1 MGSRWR
7 SLCFPS
13 SPMTTKD
20 PPPYSPWLVI
30 RRTVRFGETDPAGV
44 VHFHH
49 LLRWCH
55 EAYEE
60 SLDRFGLATA
70 DVFANPHAA
79 LPIVYCQARYHRPM
93 GHGDVLLVH
102 LACRQLDPTSFEI
115 HYSVYNNQQVVTTGL
130 TRHLCIHPV
139 TRQRQALP
147 TAVGRWLEAAA
158 SRQEPPPAGP
168 TPQT

>member
-1 MGSRWR
+1 
-7 SLCFPS
+7 
-13 SPMTTKD
+13 MTTED
-20 PPPYSPWLVI
+20 RPPYPPWLVI

-44 VHFHH
+44 VHFYH

-60 SLDRFGLATA
+60 SLARFGVAAA

-79 LPIVYCQARYHRPM
+79 LPIVHCQARYHRPM
-93 GHGDVLLVH
+93 GHGDALLVH
-102 LACRQLDPTSFEI
+102 LACRLVDPTSFEI
-115 HYSVYNNQQVVTTGL
+115 HYSVHNNQQVVATGL

-139 TRQRQALP
+139 TRKRQTLP
-147 TAVGRWLEAAA
+147 TAVDRWLEAATA
-158 SRQEPPPAGP
+158 HQEAPPAGS

>member
-1 MGSRWR
+1 MARWR
-7 SLCFPS
+7 RLSN
-13 SPMTTKD
+13 PMTTKD
-20 PPPYSPWLVI
+20 PFPWLVI

-60 SLDRFGLATA
+60 SLARFGMATE
-70 DVFANPHAA
+70 DVFANPMAA

-93 GHGDVLLVH
+93 GHGDVLSLH

-115 HYSVYNNQQVVTTGL
+115 HYSVHHFVAVVGRPNVGKSTLVNRLAGS
-130 TRHLCIHPV
+130 
-139 TRQRQALP
+139 RQAIVADQP
-147 TAVGRWLEAAA
+147 GITRDRTYQQAEWGRFLEF
-158 SRQEPPPAGP
+158 GP
-168 TPQT
+168 E

>member
-1 MGSRWR
+1 
-7 SLCFPS
+7 
-13 SPMTTKD
+13 MTIEA
-20 PPPYSPWLVI
+20 PPPYPPWLVI

-60 SLDRFGLATA
+60 SLNRFGVATE

-79 LPIVYCQARYHRPM
+79 LPITHCQARYHRPM
-93 GHGDVLLVH
+93 GHGDVLLIR

-115 HYSVYNNQQVVTTGL
+115 HYDVHNNQQVVATGL

-147 TAVGRWLEAAA
+147 TAVGRWLEAATA
-158 SRQEPPPAGP
+158 HQGISTFRVN
-168 TPQT
+168 TPDLSSPDS

>member
-1 MGSRWR
+1 MARWR
-7 SLCFPS
+7 RLSN
-13 SPMTTKD
+13 PMTTKD
-20 PPPYSPWLVI
+20 PLPWLVI

-60 SLDRFGLATA
+60 SLARFGMATE
-70 DVFANPHAA
+70 DVFANPMAA

-93 GHGDVLLVH
+93 GHGDVLSLH

-115 HYSVYNNQQVVTTGL
+115 HYDVYRHQQVVATGL
-130 TRHLCIHPV
+130 TRHVCIDPV
-139 TRQRQALP
+139 TRQRLALP
-147 TAVGRWLEAAA
+147 TAVGRWLEAAI
-158 SRQEPPPAGP
+158 RHQDTPPAGS
-168 TPQT
+168 TPRT

>member
-1 MGSRWR
+1 MA
-7 SLCFPS
+7 
-13 SPMTTKD
+13 TKD
-20 PPPYSPWLVI
+20 SLPRSPWLVI

-60 SLDRFGLATA
+60 SLDRFGVATA

-79 LPIVYCQARYHRPM
+79 LPIVHCQARYHRPM
-93 GHGDVLLVH
+93 GHGDVLLIH

-115 HYSVYNNQQVVTTGL
+115 HYDVYNNQQMVATGL

-139 TRQRQALP
+139 TRQRRALP

-158 SRQEPPPAGP
+158 SHQETPLSGPAS
-168 TPQT
+168 QT